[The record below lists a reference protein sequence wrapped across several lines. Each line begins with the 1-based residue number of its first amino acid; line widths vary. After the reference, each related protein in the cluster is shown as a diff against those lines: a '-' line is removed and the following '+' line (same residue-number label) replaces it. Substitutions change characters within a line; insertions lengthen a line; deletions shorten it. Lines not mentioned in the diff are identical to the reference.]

1 MRKLRHDEHDEHD
14 EGHRAVHGPLQRN
27 GTNRRG
33 GARLRDCIRG
43 RVLAVIAALLPAFS
57 PPATAAPQGPFD
69 DGTEVEVAVS
79 VLLRVYG
86 SSSEEIA
93 YVEATMFG
101 TFFEPDRAE
110 ELTIKLVPEGT
121 RFEFD
126 YRILDDPWWA
136 LRHFRGGA
144 MEFYRGALLL
154 ARVGDTVSR
163 IGIEGISRSRLTGL
177 LNVHVLLADSRYSR
191 RMVSRYF
198 PATGQLEI
206 LPYVAD
212 RSGPPG
218 MDCGPEERPFPGP
231 DVQQRTVIFRPCRS
245 LVD

>member
-1 MRKLRHDEHDEHD
+1 
-14 EGHRAVHGPLQRN
+14 
-27 GTNRRG
+27 
-33 GARLRDCIRG
+33 
-43 RVLAVIAALLPAFS
+43 LAAIAALLPALTL
-57 PPATAAPQGPFD
+57 PATGASQGSFD
-69 DGTEVEVAVS
+69 DGAEVEVTVS

-86 SSSEEIA
+86 LNSEEIA

-121 RFEFD
+121 RFELD
-126 YRILDDPWWA
+126 YRILDNPWWA
-136 LRHFRGGA
+136 LRNFSGGA
-144 MEFYRGALLL
+144 MEFYRGGLLL
-154 ARVGDTVSR
+154 ARIRDGASW
-163 IGIEGISRSRLTGL
+163 IEIEGISRSRLTGL
-177 LNVHVLLADSRYSR
+177 LDVHVLLADNRYSR

-198 PATGQLEI
+198 PATGQLEL
-206 LPYVAD
+206 LPYVPD
-212 RSGPPG
+212 RSDPPG